1 MGSRVSVFFSLL
13 LMLLFSCSMPSET
26 SGTYMPEGL
35 DRRDKTRYQQYLIN
49 GKTLYLTYCSNC
61 HNSDGKGLAK
71 LYPPLAKSDY
81 LMEDIKRAAC
91 IIRNG
96 QSGSIIVNGIK
107 YEMAMP
113 GQQKLS
119 NIEIAQLL
127 TYITN
132 SWGNQ
137 KGFVTVQ
144 DTENYLNFCA
154 IY

>member
-1 MGSRVSVFFSLL
+1 
-13 LMLLFSCSMPSET
+13 MPSET
-26 SGTYMPEGL
+26 KGTYMPEEL

-49 GKTLYLTYCSNC
+49 GKTLYMTYCSNC
-61 HNSDGKGLAK
+61 HQANGKGLAK

-96 QSGSIIVNGIK
+96 QSGSIVVNGIA
-107 YEMAMP
+107 YEMPMP
-113 GQQKLS
+113 AQQKLS

-144 DTENYLNFCA
+144 ETEKFLNSCSS
-154 IY
+154 Y